1 MILANDKR
9 NSVLIFLTQGT
20 YGHNDDAIGAILVA
34 NGLRGVKHE
43 TTLLLLDDGVYFVVK
58 NQDPSH
64 IELANNLN
72 DINDFLELGG
82 RIVALESSLKKRN
95 LSHNELIDGVEV
107 IQTSQVISEID
118 KHDIS
123 MTF

>member
-1 MILANDKR
+1 MTNETR

-20 YGHNDDAIGAILVA
+20 YGHNDDAIGAILVG
-34 NGLRGVKHE
+34 NGLLGVKHK

-58 NQDPSH
+58 NQDPSD

-72 DINDFLELGG
+72 DITDFLELGG
-82 RIVALESSLKKRN
+82 RIAVLENSMKKRH
-95 LSHNELIDGVEV
+95 LSDKELIDGIEV
-107 IQTSQVISEID
+107 IQTSQIISEIE